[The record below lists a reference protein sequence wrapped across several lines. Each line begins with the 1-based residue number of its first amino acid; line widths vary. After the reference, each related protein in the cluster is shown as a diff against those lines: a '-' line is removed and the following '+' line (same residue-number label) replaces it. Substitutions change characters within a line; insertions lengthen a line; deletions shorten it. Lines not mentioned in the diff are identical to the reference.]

1 MKKRIKQA
9 VHGLAALL
17 VVAVAWLEAP
27 ELSTL
32 TNDVANDPAP
42 IQSTQEELLQSA
54 SFASQSPTV
63 SSGRQPVAVFAVGGF
78 EFSPCI
84 LSFAAPAKA
93 GRALLRLLVLQRK

>member
-1 MKKRIKQA
+1 MKKRIKRA
-9 VHGLAALL
+9 FHGLIALL
-17 VVAVAWLEAP
+17 AVAVALLEAP
-27 ELSTL
+27 DLVSL
-32 TNDVANDPAP
+32 TNNVANDPAP

-63 SSGRQPVAVFAVGGF
+63 SSGRRPVEVFAVGGF
-78 EFSPCI
+78 EISPCI